1 MPESSR
7 KFRVRFLPEG
17 ISASV
22 PSGSTL
28 LEAAHQAGV
37 YLASLCGGMGY
48 CGKCRVVVEK
58 GSVKKE
64 PTTLLSPADETAGVV
79 LACQSQVIED
89 IVVSVPE
96 ETRLAEGRILEGKE
110 APPAACEEVRARRFT
125 YIPLARRVY
134 LELERPT
141 TTAPIPDRERLVQ
154 GLKSLGEQCE
164 PAINLEVLKEL
175 SSVLWRDEWQGE
187 VTVSLALDN
196 SSPQDATDARSRV
209 LSVAPGDETKTS
221 FAVAMDV
228 GTTTLVV
235 HLVHLPTG
243 RTIASEAKYNS
254 QMQYGEDYIQ
264 RIMYIVQNDALEELQ
279 RLVVDDLNELIHRAA
294 SRTAVRPEDILVATA
309 AGNTAM
315 LHILLG
321 LDPARIRKEPY
332 IPSANFIG
340 QVSAQEIGLDIHPRG
355 FIYPL
360 PSVAAY
366 IGADITAGAV
376 AVGVDHCPHISLFI
390 DLGTNG
396 EVALGNREWLVAAS
410 CSAGPAFEGSG
421 VKHGM
426 RASAGAIEEFSIT
439 SSGEVR
445 YKTVGEKPPRGIC
458 GSGLLDIMAE
468 LFRSGILNRS
478 GVLQEGPAG
487 PPAGETGKRLR
498 QGEEG
503 PEFLLVDKSET
514 STQRDIVITQPDIDN
529 LMRSKAAV
537 YAAVSLL
544 MEATQITP
552 EKLDHIFL
560 AGGFGSFL
568 DVKKVVLIGMLPDVP
583 PEKIFFAGNTSIAG
597 AKLALLSTQALEAI
611 NRVAGRMTYID
622 LMTNPKFMD
631 EFVAAN
637 FLPHTQVERFPSV
650 ERFLASG
657 EKE

>member
-1 MPESSR
+1 MPER
-7 KFRVRFLPEG
+7 PKKFQVRFLPEG
-17 ISASV
+17 ISARV
-22 PSGSTL
+22 RSGSTL

-48 CGKCRVVVEK
+48 CGKCRIVLEK

-64 PTTLLSPADETAGVV
+64 PTALLSPEDEASGVI

-96 ETRLAEGRILEGKE
+96 ETRLAEGRILEGEE
-110 APPAACEEVRARRFT
+110 APPTACEEVRVRKFE
-125 YIPLARRVY
+125 YSPLARKIH
-134 LELERPT
+134 LKLERPT
-141 TTAPIPDRERLVQ
+141 IDAPIPDRERLVQ
-154 GLKSLGEQCE
+154 GLKSVGEQFE
-164 PAINLEVLKEL
+164 PVINLEVLKEL

-196 SSPQDATDARSRV
+196 SSPQNAAHAKSRI
-209 LSVAPGDETKTS
+209 LSVAPGDETKIS
-221 FAVAMDV
+221 FGVAMDV
-228 GTTTLVV
+228 GTTTLVA

-264 RIMYIVQNDALEELQ
+264 RIMYIAQNDALEELQ
-279 RLVVDDLNELIHRAA
+279 RLVIDDLNELIGQATSRA
-294 SRTAVRPEDILVATA
+294 SIRPEDILVATA
-309 AGNTAM
+309 TGNTAM

-332 IPSANFIG
+332 IPSANFTG
-340 QVSAQEIGLDIHPRG
+340 SVSAQEIGLDIHPRG
-355 FIYPL
+355 LIYPL

-396 EVALGNREWLVAAS
+396 EVVLGNREWLVAAS

-426 RASAGAIEEFSIT
+426 RAAAGAIEELAIT

-458 GSGLLDIMAE
+458 GSGLLDTMAE
-468 LFRSGILNRS
+468 LFRTGILNRS

-487 PPAGETGKRLR
+487 KRLR
-498 QGEEG
+498 EGEEG

-514 STQRDIVITQPDIDN
+514 STHRDIVITQPDIDN

-544 MEATQITP
+544 MEVTQMTS

-583 PEKIFFAGNTSIAG
+583 REKIYFAGNTSIAG

-611 NRVAGRMTYID
+611 NKVAGRMTYVD

-650 ERFLASG
+650 EKFLASG
-657 EKE
+657 GKK

>member
-1 MPESSR
+1 MPKSSR

-17 ISASV
+17 ISVSV

-48 CGKCRVVVEK
+48 CGKCRVVLEK

-64 PTTLLSPADETAGVV
+64 PTTLLTPEDEASGVI
-79 LACQSQVIED
+79 LACQSQVTED
-89 IVVSVPE
+89 IVVTVPE
-96 ETRLAEGRILEGKE
+96 ETRLAEGRILEGEE
-110 APPAACEEVRARRFT
+110 APPVACEEVRSRKFE
-125 YIPLARRVY
+125 YNPLAHRIH

-141 TTAPIPDRERLVQ
+141 TSAPIPDRELLVQ
-154 GLKSLGEQCE
+154 GLKSLQEIPE

-175 SSVLWRDEWQGE
+175 SAVLWRDEWQGQ
-187 VTVSLALDN
+187 VTVSLALDTF
-196 SSPQDATDARSRV
+196 SPQDALQARNRI
-209 LSVAPGDETKTS
+209 LSVAPGDEAKTS

-264 RIMYIVQNDALEELQ
+264 RIMYIAQNDALEELQ
-279 RLVVDDLNELIHRAA
+279 RSVVDDLNELIHQAA
-294 SRTAVRPEDILVATA
+294 SRTSVSLEDILVATA

-315 LHILLG
+315 LHILMG

-340 QVSAQEIGLDIHPRG
+340 AVSAKDIGLDIHPRG
-355 FIYPL
+355 LIYPL

-366 IGADITAGAV
+366 IGADITAGTV

-396 EVALGNREWLVAAS
+396 EVVLGNREWLVAAS

-421 VKHGM
+421 VRHGM
-426 RASAGAIEEFSIT
+426 RASAGAIEEVSIT
-439 SSGEVR
+439 SSGQVR

-458 GSGLLDIMAE
+458 GSGLLDTMAE
-468 LFRSGILNRS
+468 LFRTGILNRS

-487 PPAGETGKRLR
+487 LAGKRLR
-498 QGEEG
+498 EGEDG
-503 PEFLLVDKSET
+503 PEFLLVEKLET
-514 STQRDIVITQPDIDN
+514 STERDIVITQPDIDN

-537 YAAVSLL
+537 YAAISLL

-560 AGGFGSFL
+560 AGGFGTFL

-583 PEKIFFAGNTSIAG
+583 AEKIYFAGNTSIAG
-597 AKLALLSTQALEAI
+597 AKLALLSTRALEAI
-611 NRVAGRMTYID
+611 YKAAGRMTYVD

-637 FLPHTQVERFPSV
+637 FLPHTQIERFPSV
-650 ERFLASG
+650 ERFLASDG
-657 EKE
+657 KE